1 MRSFNYILRF
11 FNQQVLLDNVL
22 SVYYFQMDFSIAW
35 YAQTEKRC
43 ANIKQWN
50 QKEVKRSQ
58 KWCIMPMPQSNNN

>member
-22 SVYYFQMDFSIAW
+22 SLYYFQMDFSIAW

-58 KWCIMPMPQSNNN
+58 KWCIMPMP